1 MVSVP
6 NLRTTCHLVQLASE
20 NNHQKR
26 NDGLMRAAYA
36 LICDSLE

>member
-26 NDGLMRAAYA
+26 SDGLMRAAYA
-36 LICDSLE
+36 LE